1 MKTGQTTS
9 LMTAPPSTRDEEVTP
24 PFHPHPRLR
33 NGHVMTIANNFWLR
47 QFPVLDR
54 APVEP
59 RLFDVGEQS
68 QILAFC
74 HWQRQRASRPTI
86 LAVHGLEGSADR
98 GYAKG
103 TAEKAWRAGFNVV
116 RMNMRNCGGTEHLSP
131 TLYDSGL
138 SRDLTRVAEGIVEC
152 AASSD
157 SAVFIVGFS
166 MGGNQALKMAG
177 EAGDRPPAW
186 LKGVVAISPALD
198 LAACAAAIHR
208 GFNRVYER
216 RFLFSL
222 LRRMKKKARLYPG
235 RFDLSRRRS
244 IRSLRDFDEVFT
256 GPYQGYGT
264 ADQYYAKASA
274 IRVADR
280 IRVPT
285 LIVQAK
291 DDPFVPYQCLNH
303 PSLRNNP
310 AIRLLITENGGH
322 VGFRA
327 DGHSG
332 NGEDPY
338 WAENRAVEFCRR
350 IYDGQNPKHAE

>member
-1 MKTGQTTS
+1 
-9 LMTAPPSTRDEEVTP
+9 
-24 PFHPHPRLR
+24 
-33 NGHVMTIANNFWLR
+33 MTIANNFWLR
-47 QFPVLDR
+47 RFPVLDR
-54 APVEP
+54 APVER

-74 HWQRQRASRPTI
+74 HWQKERASCATI
-86 LAVHGLEGSADR
+86 LVVHGLEGSAER

-116 RMNMRNCGGTEHLSP
+116 RMNVRNCGDTEHLSP

-138 SRDLTRVAEGIVEC
+138 SRDLSRVAEGIVESTQSSN
-152 AASSD
+152 AAI
-157 SAVFIVGFS
+157 FMVGFS
-166 MGGNQALKMAG
+166 MGGNQALKLAG
-177 EAGDRPPAW
+177 EAGDHPPPW
-186 LKGVVAISPALD
+186 LKGVVAVSPALD

-208 GFNRVYER
+208 GFNQVYER

-222 LRRMKKKARLYPG
+222 LRRMKTKARLYPG

-244 IRSLRDFDEVFT
+244 VRSLRDFDEVFT
-256 GPYQGYGT
+256 GPYQGYGN

-274 IRVADR
+274 IRVVDQ

-285 LIVQAK
+285 LIIQAK
-291 DDPFVPYQCLNH
+291 DDPFVPYECLRH
-303 PSLRNNP
+303 PSIQNNP
-310 AIRLLITENGGH
+310 AIRLLITETGGH

-327 DGHSG
+327 ADHAG

-350 IYDGQNPKHAE
+350 IRQESSPKES